1 MAASAEEILGLGALN
16 RALLARQHLLARTR
30 TGVPAMVEQLVGM
43 QAQVPTSPY
52 AGLWSRIEGFR
63 ADDLAALLV
72 DRSVVR
78 MSLMR
83 STLHLVTAAA
93 ALALRPVV
101 QPVLDRAWGGS
112 DFARAVDGVDLAE
125 LRTVGRELLAGSP
138 MSTSE
143 LATPLAERFPGRD
156 PMSLAYTIRFLEPL
170 VQVPPRG
177 LWGRTGTARVTTIEE
192 WLGQPVPEEGS
203 LESFVLRYL
212 AAFGPASVADM
223 RTWSWRTGLRSA
235 FESLRPR
242 LRAFRDERGRELF
255 DLPDAPRPDPE
266 TPSPVRFL
274 PEYDNLLIGHDD
286 RSRVIASEFRA
297 RNSDRAVEYRSFLV
311 DGFVAGAWKFA
322 AGRNGD
328 PATLTVSPFRGLT
341 SAEESDVGD
350 EAARLLRFLSADAA
364 SREVVFATSGGT

>member
-1 MAASAEEILGLGALN
+1 
-16 RALLARQHLLARTR
+16 
-30 TGVPAMVEQLVGM
+30 
-43 QAQVPTSPY
+43 
-52 AGLWSRIEGFR
+52 
-63 ADDLAALLV
+63 
-72 DRSVVR
+72 
-78 MSLMR
+78 
-83 STLHLVTAAA
+83 
-93 ALALRPVV
+93 
-101 QPVLDRAWGGS
+101 
-112 DFARAVDGVDLAE
+112 
-125 LRTVGRELLAGSP
+125 
-138 MSTSE
+138 
-143 LATPLAERFPGRD
+143 
-156 PMSLAYTIRFLEPL
+156 MSLAYTIRFLEPL

-328 PATLTVSPFRGLT
+328 PPTLTVSPFRGLT